1 MRILFIFLI
10 MEKQDKLEWAYGYYY
25 DNDKVKAQKDFQKV
39 VSGDNLADT
48 FNKKESRNNYE
59 K

>member
-1 MRILFIFLI
+1 MLFFYTT
-10 MEKQDKLEWAYGYYY
+10 KQDKLEWAYGYYY

-48 FNKKESRNNYE
+48 FNKKESRNDYE